1 MRKQIRKHVHF
12 HWFVSIL
19 DVQFCRY
26 KWERPYTRRRYV
38 RDDFWNWFFHLQWAY
53 GIWNSWIAERMQ
65 CKRSLQWLK
74 TWIWSSLFQLFFYN
88 SNIKSTIRIVI
99 QHPLIYEPITD
110 EFVIRWGR
118 SSRFFHASGCK
129 LHNIVFHH
137 GSLLPLEIH
146 GNLNWTD
153 DNSLSKNNPK
163 ALSLTGFPEYIYG
176 FRDCLT

>member
-1 MRKQIRKHVHF
+1 MI
-12 HWFVSIL
+12 
-19 DVQFCRY
+19 
-26 KWERPYTRRRYV
+26 
-38 RDDFWNWFFHLQWAY
+38 
-53 GIWNSWIAERMQ
+53 ERMQ

-74 TWIWSSLFQLFFYN
+74 TLIWSSLFQLFFYN

-146 GNLNWTD
+146 GNMNWTD

-163 ALSLTGFPEYIYG
+163 ALSLTGFLDIYVDSG
-176 FRDCLT
+176 SVWLKVPLPKNNQTFYTCWIGRS